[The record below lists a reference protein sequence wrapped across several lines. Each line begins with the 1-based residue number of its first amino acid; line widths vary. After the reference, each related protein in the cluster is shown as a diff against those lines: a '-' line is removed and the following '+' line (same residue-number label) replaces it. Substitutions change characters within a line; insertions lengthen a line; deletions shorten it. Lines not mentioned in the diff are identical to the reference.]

1 MRRYGE
7 ALQKTTFEATICS
20 NGKDDSMKK
29 ISWEKSMTIG
39 VLCAGIIFVSQM
51 SNKVSAEV
59 NTMENF
65 DRVKVSNVNYEH
77 LFGEEMLPGAKNDP
91 ELAETMKRFVY
102 GDVVEQ
108 AKLTDKQRQ
117 LVTLVVLATNQNEK
131 LLRENVKG
139 SLHIGVTPLEL
150 RESIY
155 QVAPYIGFPKA
166 FEALE
171 VMNGVFQQED
181 INLPLSKQGNVT
193 EENRFDKGLAVQ
205 KSIYGERIN
214 KSRADSPKDQM
225 HIQDDLAAFCFGDT
239 YTRGTLDIK
248 MRELLTLS
256 AIAALGGAEPQ
267 LKGHIQGNIT
277 VGNDRETIIGVITQ
291 SMPYIGFPRTLNALR
306 CINDVVPVK

>member
-1 MRRYGE
+1 
-7 ALQKTTFEATICS
+7 
-20 NGKDDSMKK
+20 MKK
-29 ISWEKSMTIG
+29 LSWKKSMTIG
-39 VLCAGIIFVSQM
+39 VLCAGIISASQM
-51 SNKVSAEV
+51 PNIVSAQE
-59 NTMENF
+59 NTMDNY
-65 DRVKVSNVNYEH
+65 DRVKVSNANYER
-77 LFGEEMLPGAKNDP
+77 LFGDEVLPGAQNDP

-131 LLRENVKG
+131 LLKENVKG

-150 RESIY
+150 REAIY

-171 VMNGVFQQED
+171 VMNGVFKQEG
-181 INLPLSKQGNVT
+181 IKLPLPKQGTVT
-193 EENRFDKGLAVQ
+193 EENRFDKGLEVQ

-239 YTRGTLDIK
+239 YTRGSLDLK

-256 AIAALGGAEPQ
+256 VIAALGGAEPQ
-267 LKGHIQGNIT
+267 LKGHIQGNIN
-277 VGNDRETIIGVITQ
+277 VGNDRETIIGAITQ
-291 SMPYIGFPRTLNALR
+291 VMPYIGFPRTLNALR
-306 CINDVVPVK
+306 CINDVIPVK